1 MGDTPAQAARIVPRT
16 AEQKLALA
24 VVTTAMALA
33 ARLRQFH
40 TAEGMLATEDISSE
54 PLYLA
59 IEALAD
65 QHYGGQD
72 KTDALQLSAF
82 AIGVAWGRLDG
93 KGGV

>member
-40 TAEGMLATEDISSE
+40 TAEGMLASEDISNE

-93 KGGV
+93 KGGA